1 MNAVISNHYTR
12 AGVDDMKSKNI
23 SRNFAH
29 VRVFSLHEISEIRE
43 GMIQFFQYLSW
54 VNVVV
59 IKLTDEIGKMFI
71 GKPSKVQIIIDIWT
85 AIMKLKKTE
94 FKKKLAMNLLKA
106 QSTSSS
112 FWMKTTKPVA
122 GNLNLFR
129 FK

>member
-71 GKPSKVQIIIDIWT
+71 GKPSKVQIIIDILT

-94 FKKKLAMNLLKA
+94 FKKN
-106 QSTSSS
+106 
-112 FWMKTTKPVA
+112 
-122 GNLNLFR
+122 
-129 FK
+129 